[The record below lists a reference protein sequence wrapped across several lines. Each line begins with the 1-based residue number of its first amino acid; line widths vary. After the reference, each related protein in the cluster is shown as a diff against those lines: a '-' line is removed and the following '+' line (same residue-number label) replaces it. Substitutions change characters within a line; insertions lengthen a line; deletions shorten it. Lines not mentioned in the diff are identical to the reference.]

1 MFRIELLPA
10 AHGDAIW
17 IEYGHPKNP
26 RRILVD
32 GGPAPSYERGV
43 RQRILD
49 LPSAQRRIDL
59 FIVTH
64 IDCDHIDGAII
75 LLREAKALGVRID
88 EVWFNGWD
96 QLATLGLAL
105 DTYKP
110 IQGEFLSALLGQR
123 LLRSRWNTRVGGG
136 PIEVGDAGPLPAWDL
151 EDEGRLTLLS
161 PGRRQLTRLRARWES
176 ALRDFSPGDAAEA
189 LRRLD
194 NRREYRPPALPLVFG
209 EHTPGD
215 DRSVANGSSV
225 AFVLEHDGAS
235 CLLGGDAQPR
245 LLAASVRRFGQERNP
260 GRGGRVP
267 FDAVKVPHHG
277 SLGNISEE
285 LILAIESSSWLIS
298 TNGAIYHH
306 PDRETARLVADHS
319 TATPTFFC
327 NYKTESTLAFA
338 ARRNGERWLTRYPG
352 DQGTAIG
359 PTGGLHIDL
368 TRPASHRRQARATG
382 RPPRPA
388 RPGRRPRGPGK
399 D

>member
-1 MFRIELLPA
+1 MFRVELLPA

-17 IEYGHPKNP
+17 IEYGHPKKP

-32 GGPAPSYERGV
+32 GGPAPSYERGL
-43 RQRILD
+43 RQRILE

-75 LLREAKALGVRID
+75 LLREAKALGLRID
-88 EVWFNGWD
+88 EVWFNGWN
-96 QLATLGLAL
+96 QLATPGPEA
-105 DTYKP
+105 YKP
-110 IQGEFLSALLGQR
+110 IQGEFLGALLDQP
-123 LLRSRWNTRVGGG
+123 LLRGRWNTRFSAG
-136 PIEVGDAGPLPAWDL
+136 PIEVPDEGPLPAWDL
-151 EDEGRLTLLS
+151 EDQGRLTLLS

-194 NRREYRPPALPLVFG
+194 NRREYRPPAFPPVFG
-209 EHTPGD
+209 DHTPGD

-225 AFVLEHDGAS
+225 AFVLEHDGKS

-245 LLAASVRRFGQERNP
+245 VLAASLRRFGQERHP
-260 GRGGRVP
+260 GRGGRVT
-267 FDAVKVPHHG
+267 FDAVKVSHHG

-285 LILAIESSSWLIS
+285 LVMAIDSPSWLIS

-306 PDRETARLVADHS
+306 PDRKTARLVADHS

-327 NYKTESTLAFA
+327 NYKSESTLAFA
-338 ARRNGERWLTRYPG
+338 ARRNDERWLTRYPG
-352 DQGTAIG
+352 DPGTAMG
-359 PTGGLHIDL
+359 PTGGLQVDL
-368 TRPASHRRQARATG
+368 TRPASHRRRPRAIG

-388 RPGRRPRGPGK
+388 RRRRGPGRG
-399 D
+399 